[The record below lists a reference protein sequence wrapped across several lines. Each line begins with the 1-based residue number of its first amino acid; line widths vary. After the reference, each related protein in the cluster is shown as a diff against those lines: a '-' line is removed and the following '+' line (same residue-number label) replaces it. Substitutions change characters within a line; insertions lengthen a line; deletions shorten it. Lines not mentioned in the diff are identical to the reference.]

1 MSTINFPDTT
11 GQPTDGTFTYEFEG
25 IIYIWDGEKWFSQ
38 GHGSTSS
45 TVGDGHLIFKDGDGN
60 QVALFTANQPTGSNT
75 EVTLPEGGGGG
86 GGFSGDYNDLSNK
99 PDIPAA
105 ISELTDDIGII
116 TDAGV
121 TKIVAGTNVTIDP
134 ADGTGE
140 VTINSSGGGGG
151 GGFSGDYNDLS
162 NKPDIPDSP
171 DDIGAATAA
180 QGLLADSSIQPG
192 VVNPVYFANQAA
204 FPSATDNHGAIA
216 HSHADG
222 AMYFAHGGVW
232 NEMANA
238 GDIPSDTGDLT
249 NSAGFITDAGVTK
262 IVAGSNITV
271 SGDGTGEVTIDS
283 TGGGGGGTNQDLSYA
298 DGGKDGAGTVQITDG
313 TDATIPVVS
322 SGQAGLMTGSQ
333 KELLDNIVL
342 EGGGFSGNYNDL
354 SNKPT
359 IPTDNNQLSN
369 GAGYITA
376 AQVPSGG
383 LDATSVTAPL
393 EIDSNKNL
401 KINYD
406 RGLTNWLDR
415 LEVDA
420 GRGLN
425 FNSSKVQVSAPAKD
439 VANFEAINIQNN
451 ATSTYSCS
459 RGELGHSGVW
469 QGNFTIPDGAVG
481 FVAIIRTRA
490 NLIGTIDK
498 NVDESTIYQTI
509 WAESAGFKITFS
521 NNVSSNESAGGF
533 IGYLGSVPKNNRG
546 VGGHAVKSH
555 IVYCSGSGDRTVNY
569 RADSYT
575 SDSNGASPSICQ
587 MKHDGF
593 NMTIIPFG
601 ATY

>member
-1 MSTINFPDTT
+1 M
-11 GQPTDGTFTYEFEG
+11 
-25 IIYIWDGEKWFSQ
+25 
-38 GHGSTSS
+38 
-45 TVGDGHLIFKDGDGN
+45 
-60 QVALFTANQPTGSNT
+60 
-75 EVTLPEGGGGG
+75 
-86 GGFSGDYNDLSNK
+86 
-99 PDIPAA
+99 
-105 ISELTDDIGII
+105 
-116 TDAGV
+116 
-121 TKIVAGTNVTIDP
+121 AGTNVTIDP

-140 VTINSSGGGGG
+140 VTINSSGGGGGG

-180 QGLLADSSIQPG
+180 QGLLADSAIQPG

-204 FPSATDNHGAIA
+204 FPDATANHGAIA

-238 GDIPSDTGDLT
+238 G
-249 NSAGFITDAGVTK
+249 A
-262 IVAGSNITV
+262 
-271 SGDGTGEVTIDS
+271 
-283 TGGGGGGTNQDLSYA
+283 GGGGGFSGDYNDLTNKPDIPDSTSDLTNDS
-298 DGGKDGAGTVQITDG
+298 GFITAGD
-313 TDATIPVVS
+313 IP
-322 SGQAGLMTGSQ
+322 A
-333 KELLDNIVL
+333 
-342 EGGGFSGNYNDL
+342 GFSGNYNDL

-359 IPTDNNQLSN
+359 IPTNNNQLDN

-393 EIDSNKNL
+393 QIDSSKNL